1 MPESGGGTII
11 TFQKFPRFAIIGIAI
26 AVFFL
31 TVTSYGLLS
40 TFRAIPLSET
50 ISVVNV
56 GVYSD
61 SGCTQNC
68 TSLNVG
74 TLSPGGTVTQTI
86 YIKNP
91 GTVPET
97 LSMTV
102 SNWNPTGANSS
113 VSLSW
118 DQQNLVLSAGQS
130 VKAKL
135 TLTVASTVGNLT
147 NFSCDITF
155 TGSQ

>member
-1 MPESGGGTII
+1 MAFRKVS
-11 TFQKFPRFAIIGIAI
+11 RFAIIGIVI
-26 AVFFL
+26 AGILL
-31 TVTSYGLLS
+31 TATSYALLNA
-40 TFRAIPLSET
+40 FRTVPLSGT
-50 ISVVNV
+50 ISAVNL

-61 SGCTQNC
+61 SSCTQNC

-74 TLSPGGTVTQTI
+74 TVSPGGTATQTI
-86 YIKNP
+86 YIKNT

-97 LSMTV
+97 LYMTV

-113 VSLSW
+113 LSLSW
-118 DQQNLVLSAGQS
+118 NRQNSVLSAGYTIQ
-130 VKAKL
+130 ATL